1 MCKKSS
7 TFAAEMEERRSC
19 MDQKDNIFVQFSTEE
34 ERKAALRKMVGM
46 RQEWET
52 RVREIMAKRNNMPV
66 VQ

>member
-1 MCKKSS
+1 
-7 TFAAEMEERRSC
+7 